1 MATVTPGSMA
11 GNNVTAARTDITA
24 ADADYSGDTL
34 ASAVDC
40 GGLAKILIV
49 ANRTAGTSSITIQP
63 CLHSVLA
70 RDAAGAPTS
79 TVLSKGDTVSL
90 SDGGTFV
97 LDVGGRAHSLHVLG
111 VDAGSTWDLYVGAW
125 EAFNTDSRRVG

>member
-1 MATVTPGSMA
+1 MRRATP
-11 GNNVTAARTDITA
+11 
-24 ADADYSGDTL
+24 DYL
-34 ASAVDC
+34 VRR
-40 GGLAKILIV
+40 LRMRHLE
-49 ANRTAGTSSITIQP
+49 
-63 CLHSVLA
+63 LL
-70 RDAAGAPTS
+70 
-79 TVLSKGDTVSL
+79 VSL